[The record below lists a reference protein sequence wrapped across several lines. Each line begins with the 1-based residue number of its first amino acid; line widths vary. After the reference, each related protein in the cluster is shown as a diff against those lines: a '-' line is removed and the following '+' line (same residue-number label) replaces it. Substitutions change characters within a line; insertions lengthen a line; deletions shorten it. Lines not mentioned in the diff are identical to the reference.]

1 MPSTRR
7 WLLGCPAQTLSQR
20 RNPRRRLDRPA
31 AASMALPQRRAP
43 VVLVHSV
50 DKSGRH
56 ALHPAAA
63 VPFSPGACPVI
74 VSASPFA
81 SRTRACTNSLG
92 TVDSFGHRAIS
103 AVPCDASRAQRPDSS
118 IAILNP
124 LCRRPPAFPLVLPR
138 LHPPLRP
145 PEPAPSPANR
155 VRFLVALSPVRAR
168 HRTPIY
174 LRRHTLQNP
183 SPPWLLPE
191 LPGR

>member
-43 VVLVHSV
+43 VVFVHSV

-63 VPFSPGACPVI
+63 VPFSPGACPVL

-138 LHPPLRP
+138 LHPPLHP
-145 PEPAPSPANR
+145 PEPAPQPCQQG
-155 VRFLVALSPVRAR
+155 ALPRSLIACPRQAP
-168 HRTPIY
+168 HPHI
-174 LRRHTLQNP
+174 P
-183 SPPWLLPE
+183 
-191 LPGR
+191 